1 MNTYNTYYVPSGTSN
16 LRPTTPAI
24 GTMWFDN
31 WVGQFTFFTG
41 LSWEP
46 VVEKQ
51 SVENLCKIHPGL
63 QELKNQLDEAQ
74 KKFDVYLALV
84 KE

>member
-1 MNTYNTYYVPSGTSN
+1 
-16 LRPTTPAI
+16 
-24 GTMWFDN
+24 
-31 WVGQFTFFTG
+31 
-41 LSWEP
+41 

-74 KKFDVYLALV
+74 KKFDVYLTLV